1 MSQNTYLNILKY
13 GCYAA
18 LIIVFFVFK
27 NLLFPFITSKQIS
40 FNILMEVLFIIWVAF
55 IIKYPAYR
63 PKKHYVWF
71 GLCAFFFIMILSG
84 FTGVDFNLSFWGD
97 VERMLGTFHILHFLI
112 FYFIIITVMR
122 TKTDWKIFF
131 IISTVFAVFVS
142 LNAANPNNA
151 HHYATIGNTAYVS
164 GYLLMNMFFALMLFF
179 REPNK
184 VLRWIYILPLL
195 LMLPGFKI
203 ANTSGAWVGLGASIV
218 AITFLYGVLAKNRK
232 IKIATLAIFILTTSF
247 FTYTFIINR
256 DNIITQNSEFVRR
269 LVEEINVNKN
279 TFQTRLVSW
288 RAAIKDFP
296 NHPFLGTG
304 HGNYAITFDRH
315 FSPTFYDHARGET
328 YFDRAHNNVIDI
340 ASTTGGLGF
349 LTYLFVLGALV
360 YYLIKGLRTKKI
372 GVNEFVIISALMTAY
387 FVQNL
392 AVFDSFVTYM
402 AFMMTLGYVYWLVEV
417 ESEEFERPGDESLNN
432 KEIYA
437 LVGVGLVLLTILYQ
451 CNVKPLKMLI
461 ATIDG
466 QRAWA
471 SGQVVKTF
479 EEYERALGFNTV
491 LDRDSRTSMNRLLAN
506 GLGPLSKVSVEEAQK
521 ILDFN
526 IEQAEINVDYNPGDS
541 LNQML
546 LAQLYN
552 VAAIHNR
559 QDTDKFFFYSDQ
571 AIAAINAS
579 IAATP
584 GRTPVYFQKAQIQI
598 NRNDKEGAIA
608 TLKEAAGLN
617 PNYEPA
623 FCHLGKTLH
632 YFEQTEEAF
641 EYIDKCLTV
650 RDGRGASEL
659 APSGFAKTV
668 ANHYIKKEDWQKV
681 IYIYEALTRR
691 LEKNNTENWI
701 NLAKLYARV
710 GRIDEAR
717 ETAEKVIE
725 LDPGNAG
732 YAQEF
737 INSLG
742 Q

>member
-13 GCYAA
+13 GCYAS
-18 LIIVFFVFK
+18 LIIIFFVFK

-55 IIKYPAYR
+55 IIKYPQYR

-84 FTGVDFNLSFWGD
+84 ITGVDFNLSFWGD
-97 VERMLGTFHILHFLI
+97 VERMLGAFHILHFLI

-131 IISTVFAVFVS
+131 IISTVFAVFIS
-142 LNAANPNNA
+142 LNAASMSGGHN
-151 HHYATIGNTAYVS
+151 YATIGNSAYVS
-164 GYLLMNMFFALMLFF
+164 GYLLMNMFFALILFF

-184 VLRWIYILPLL
+184 VLRLVYIVPLL
-195 LMLPGFKI
+195 LMIPGFKM
-203 ANTSGAWVGLGASIV
+203 ANTSGAWVGMGASIV
-218 AITFLYGVLAKNRK
+218 ALTFLYGVLSKNKK
-232 IKIATLAIFILTTSF
+232 IKIATLTIFILATSF
-247 FTYTFIINR
+247 FTYTFIIDR
-256 DNIITQNSEFVRR
+256 DNIFTQNSVFIKGLVR
-269 LVEEINVNKN
+269 EINVDKN

-304 HGNYAITFDRH
+304 HGNYAITFDQH

-340 ASTTGGLGF
+340 ASTTGGLGL
-349 LTYLFVLGALV
+349 LTYLSVLLALT
-360 YYLIKGLRTKKI
+360 YYLIKGYRAKKI

-417 ESEEFERPGDESLNN
+417 ESEEFERPSDEPFVN

-437 LVGVGLVLLTILYQ
+437 LAAVGLVLLTILYQ
-451 CNVKPLKMLI
+451 YNVKPLKMLI

-471 SGQVVKTF
+471 GGQVAMTF
-479 EEYERALGFNTV
+479 TEYERALGLNTV
-491 LDRDSRTSMNRLLAN
+491 LDRDSRTSMNRLLA
-506 GLGPLSKVSVEEAQK
+506 GGPGFLSKVSAEEAQK

-526 IEQAEINVDYNPGDS
+526 IEQAKINVEYNPKDS

-552 VAAIHNR
+552 TAAIHYR
-559 QDTDKFFFYSDQ
+559 SDTDKFFFYSDQ
-571 AIAAINAS
+571 AITAIDAS

-598 NRNDKEGAIA
+598 NRNDKDGAID
-608 TLKEAAGLN
+608 TLKIAAGLN
-617 PNYEPA
+617 LDYEPA

-632 YFEQTEEAF
+632 YFERTEEAF
-641 EYIDKCLTV
+641 EYIDKCLSI
-650 RDGRGASEL
+650 RNGRGAYEL

-668 ANHYIKKEDWQKV
+668 ANHYIVKEDWQKV
-681 IYIYEALTRR
+681 IYIYEALTGQ
-691 LEKNNTENWI
+691 LEKNNVENWI
-701 NLAKLYARV
+701 NLAKLYAQV
-710 GRIDEAR
+710 GRINEAR
-717 ETAEKVIE
+717 VTGEKVIE

-737 INSLG
+737 IDSLG